1 MGLIFKI
8 SNFIRIYIGKKTVFG
23 GRKPKKCE
31 KVQKKYKYTAAF
43 LDFRID
49 MAFISEKRRFL
60 EVENPKK
67 GVFLSAFGST
77 QILAFFYH
85 FHRLFS

>member
-8 SNFIRIYIGKKTVFG
+8 SNLIRIYIGKKTVFG

-31 KVQKKYKYTAAF
+31 KMQKKDKYTAAF
-43 LDFRID
+43 FNFRID
-49 MAFISEKRRFL
+49 MAPVRKKRRFL